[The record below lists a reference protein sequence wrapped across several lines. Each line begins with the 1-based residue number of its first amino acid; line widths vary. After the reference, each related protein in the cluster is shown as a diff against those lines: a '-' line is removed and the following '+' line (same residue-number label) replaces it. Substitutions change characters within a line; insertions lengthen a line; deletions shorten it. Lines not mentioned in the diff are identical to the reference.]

1 MLGDKIKELRILNK
15 MTQKEVSEKV
25 GVSETY
31 INFIENNKKTP
42 SLKILNKIAEILNTT
57 IDILQEEKESKID
70 EYKAKNNIFFSK
82 YEKLSEKNKE
92 KINRII
98 EIFEEETQE

>member
-1 MLGDKIKELRILNK
+1 MIGDKIKELRILNK
-15 MTQKEVSEKV
+15 MTQKEVSEKI

-31 INFIENNKKTP
+31 INFIENNKKNP
-42 SLKILNKIAEILNTT
+42 SLKVLNKIAEVLNTT
-57 IDILQEEKESKID
+57 IDTLQEKENKID

-82 YEKLSEKNKE
+82 YEKLSEENKE
-92 KINRII
+92 KINKII